1 MRLAV
6 RRADRAGKMEDK
18 WGVVVGSDSK
28 LVDGC
33 WLTDVVVIVVV
44 LLTPRDESL
53 DG

>member
-18 WGVVVGSDSK
+18 WGVVAGSDSK
-28 LVDGC
+28 LVAGC
-33 WLTDVVVIVVV
+33 WLTYVVVVVVV

-53 DG
+53 NG